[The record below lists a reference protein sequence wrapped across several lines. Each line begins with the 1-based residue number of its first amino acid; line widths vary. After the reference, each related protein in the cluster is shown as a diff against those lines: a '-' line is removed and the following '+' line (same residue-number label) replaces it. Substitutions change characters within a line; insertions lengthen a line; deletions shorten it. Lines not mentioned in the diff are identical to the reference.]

1 MGVAR
6 ALSQLDTDEQYELL
20 KQWTLPA
27 GERKSVRVLTSVVP
41 EIGPPSGFA
50 RTLGQRPHK
59 DSFAVSTV
67 GAMRGLFCSAWTMIV
82 AADDAGTLR
91 QLITELEGLK
101 KDNVANADFVLTLAR
116 LRDSD
121 SRCDAEEL
129 NAQLSQRVAGGDGV
143 PAPANHSDAV
153 LVAAGIE
160 RRELGQVC
168 EQIVERLNKFDFT
181 QGTSKFVPLLRR
193 LRAVTILKTR
203 SPDTNPRDLF

>member
-1 MGVAR
+1 
-6 ALSQLDTDEQYELL
+6 
-20 KQWTLPA
+20 
-27 GERKSVRVLTSVVP
+27 
-41 EIGPPSGFA
+41 
-50 RTLGQRPHK
+50 
-59 DSFAVSTV
+59 
-67 GAMRGLFCSAWTMIV
+67 MIV

-143 PAPANHSDAV
+143 PAPANHSDAA

-203 SPDTNPRDLF
+203 SPDTNPRDLFYVTPEL